1 MGHKAEAGGGTVNE
15 GGYGKNDARG
25 LKKKSSF
32 LYPTMSE
39 TGENGM

>member
-25 LKKKSSF
+25 LKKNLHF
-32 LYPTMSE
+32 YTMSE